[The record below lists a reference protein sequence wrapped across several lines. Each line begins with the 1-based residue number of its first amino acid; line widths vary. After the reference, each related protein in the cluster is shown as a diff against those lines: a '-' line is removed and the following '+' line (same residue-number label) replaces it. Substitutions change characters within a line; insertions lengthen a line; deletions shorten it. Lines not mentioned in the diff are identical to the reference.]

1 MPITPPK
8 PEIKKTKKTASI
20 PYPGLMEKSS
30 FPSSTGQTKQDFFPG
45 GGGGESGEGSKKWST
60 GSSCLNLVKYNATKE
75 LVKKNFS
82 ESICG
87 AT

>member
-45 GGGGESGEGSKKWST
+45 GGGGGERGREQEMEHWFQLLKF
-60 GSSCLNLVKYNATKE
+60 G
-75 LVKKNFS
+75 
-82 ESICG
+82 
-87 AT
+87 